1 MSNRYYDNY
10 IYAIDKAGQTHF
22 VAYSYYGCL
31 GYTYR
36 GEIFIGDKC
45 YSIFCEADDNKIEA
59 MGEYLPRLCLEDCC
73 SYFTKTPTEAIQQAL
88 KEAHLENVKILRFIY
103 LDFQSTSSSILSTE
117 GHIISAK
124 SDIDVDAQLFEH
136 AIARFKSDNLEG
148 IANEVL
154 KLIV

>member
-10 IYAIDKAGQTHF
+10 IYAIDKADQTHF

-59 MGEYLPRLCLEDCC
+59 MGEYLPRPCLEDCC

-148 IANEVL
+148 IANEAL
-154 KLIV
+154 RLIV